1 MKRIMHSVYIL
12 LALSGFCLTGCEPP
26 NYQDGSYEA
35 QSSPDEDGNYGRVK
49 VTLEANRFIS
59 VDYQSYNKDGTVKD
73 ENYGRDR
80 ESSLNKGYYR
90 KAQFAIKQ
98 VPVYAKMLLNVQ
110 DIDDVDTISGATI
123 IHDQFEEC
131 IEIILDE
138 AEQRYEETM
147 KNSPQKQD

>member
-1 MKRIMHSVYIL
+1 MKKITHAIYLL
-12 LALSGFCLTGCEPP
+12 LAASGLLLTGCEPP
-26 NYQDGSYEA
+26 NYQDGTYEA

-49 VTLEANRFIS
+49 LTLKANRFVE
-59 VDYQSYNKDGTVKD
+59 VDYRSYNKDGTEKD

-80 ESSLNKGYYR
+80 ESSLNKGYYQ

-131 IEIILDE
+131 VETILDE
-138 AEQRYEETM
+138 AEKKYEEALKSAPATE
-147 KNSPQKQD
+147 K